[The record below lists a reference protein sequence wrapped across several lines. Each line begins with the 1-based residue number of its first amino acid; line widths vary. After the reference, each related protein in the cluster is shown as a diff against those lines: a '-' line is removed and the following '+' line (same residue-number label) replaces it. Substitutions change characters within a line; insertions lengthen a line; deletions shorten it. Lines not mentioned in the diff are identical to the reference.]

1 MSEEKSLN
9 NRLYCQ
15 KAKRTVKVSLKIA
28 RKRPLV
34 PVGSNNNSVQQ
45 TSSLSLR
52 QITMNEAGAPSV
64 PSLDFEHALEV
75 APPPASS
82 RLSDKNPRT
91 AKIPTCRVQEP
102 APEEIPKTARQGTK
116 MTPSWTSKI
125 TNDFDAWKENK
136 LYTNAISE
144 KEWRDRNTP
153 FWFLWQFTALNLKN
167 EFVYLDYADIP
178 TPNSYCLVPILPTQ
192 VDKEHYFT
200 LSVDGLTYFKDG
212 FGSFLPIDQWIRE
225 ITIYRKIANVGFF
238 KNFLQIYA
246 FRSLRKSA
254 ISRKS
259 TVASTLIDKKFFMA
273 SNYFKV
279 VGNEIRKIEIELS
292 QIQLIDLKFS
302 YPHTLDQFLN
312 KQADHIEKLKEKFH
326 DIHSRAQDIIVA
338 ACEAAYSASQD
349 IGNTAEASKSLD
361 NFIAQYNK
369 NNKGR
374 NGKRISNRQE
384 NFVMEGD
391 EHHYTRL
398 AAIRSMCRRIT
409 KFIRLCD
416 IKFMQALL
424 LCVRSSA
431 KQLVDF
437 FVVEPPAMCLAID
450 FIIDKFSPAPEFF
463 VSQIKK
469 AWSELSDTTT
479 LFERFLYSQAF
490 SIYTRESLLK
500 LDKIREIELSQKF
513 RDILIMD
520 QEYNETMSHLEPN
533 ILKVYDELAEIV
545 TSLTQYTDILN
556 QAKELKLEFPDDSAQ
571 FFHTLISGLKGQLQ
585 VVDNMPK
592 TLEHRLVEIQLTK
605 MKNIITPA
613 PRGSLDKLRQY
624 VPDLCLKKATVL
636 DDKINQYTDKL
647 SEECTTVFQF
657 GDQIELYAMISNQIY
672 NLRDEFH
679 AITELFSTLE
689 QEGFPM
695 SLDLEDLVR
704 GLTPKYAN
712 FESIFTKMGEN
723 KDANNRKWNEQLKK
737 DITQLT
743 EEITE
748 SNFKLDKLT
757 EDNVDASLAEIL
769 KIDTDGQRYQH
780 DLEKYQAI
788 QRLIGVKQTEVDGL
802 NIFLTDLKN
811 KKTLFQT
818 SHDWDIAKN
827 KIMSSQLHE
836 IVAHEFTQ
844 SIEKFKTT
852 ADFCGRIFKESPLA
866 QGLKQSVT
874 EFSQLAPV
882 IATLRTPSLKE
893 RHWVR
898 IERMLNQDNVQSG
911 NIKIQS
917 LVDMGAAAYSE
928 EFATIAIEAENE
940 DTLEQMIKDIM
951 VQWWDIYFQVIPTAD
966 NPNLFVVSGI
976 QEVTDV
982 LDESIVKCSTIRA
995 SRYVGPHKPAVDKL
1009 MVSLNR
1015 VGKVLELITSVQK
1028 QWLYLMNIFKDADIQ
1043 RQLANEF
1050 KSFHDIDREYREWVR
1065 IIRDQPR
1072 VYQIAAQNEEAIKSL
1087 TSWDKRLEAIQKAL
1101 EIFLMGKRTQFP
1113 RFFFLSNDDLIEI
1126 LSLGKDPVG
1135 LQKHLNKLFEN
1146 IYGLRLA
1153 DNGHAVDAMISK
1165 EGETVPVQPV
1175 AIRGPVEGWLK
1186 TLETNMKRALQAIAG
1201 DAFAAYESMPYEEW
1215 TETFPGQ
1222 LVIAISQVFFTQLV
1236 HEYVVGHLDHV
1247 IEVYAKKLEKLATIV
1262 RGDLNPIYREVLVA
1276 LITIEVHSRDIVQE
1290 LIDNGCEDGDDYEWT
1305 KRLRYY
1311 FEDGKIVIKQH
1322 DADIEYGNEYLG
1334 ATTRLIITPLTERC
1348 YLTLTN
1354 AVHLHLGGSP
1364 SGPAGTGKTE
1374 TVKDLAKALAN
1385 FCVVFNCSEA
1395 VTANQMQ
1402 SFFSGLAQTG
1412 AWSCFDEF
1420 NRIDPGVLSVIAEQV
1435 RTIQDALNAN
1445 AETFIFCGKNIPLIP
1460 RCGVFITMNPGYAG
1474 RTELPDNLKA
1484 LFRPIAM
1491 MVPDYA
1497 LIAEIF
1503 LYGQGFVDARNLAEK
1518 MTQLYKLSSEM
1529 LSPQSHY
1536 DFGMRAL
1543 KSVLSMAGRV
1553 KRLMPDASESE
1564 ILIQA
1569 MNNSNIPKLIGNDK
1583 TLFQSL
1589 ITDLF
1594 PQIEYETK
1602 LDEDLMEK
1610 ISSTLVDMGKSA
1622 IEPLVIKTLQLN
1634 ETMIIRHGVMLVGPT
1649 GGGKSTSLKSL
1660 ATVINA
1666 DVMTLNPKSIELS
1679 KMYGSFNESTGEWAD
1694 GIVSKMFR
1702 ECLADDSKQQKW
1714 IVFDGPVDALW
1725 IENMNTVLDDNKM
1738 LSLANSQRLKMTDE
1752 MHLVFEVGDLS
1763 QASPA
1768 TVSRCGMVYYEPSDL
1783 PWKAFMDSWF
1793 LRYKIRDEGKE
1804 VITALLESVM
1814 PKVLPL
1820 NTVVCV
1826 STGFESLAIF
1836 VDAMIKRFPE
1846 MEEDIPDA
1854 YIKKLKQ
1861 IFVWSFAWAF
1871 GGGLPDKKRI
1881 DFDGLIRESFE
1892 SKSIYPNRRT
1902 IFDYFLDKDGIT
1914 FTPWA
1919 EVSAAAPPDE
1929 NFVATEDSVCFNFLT
1944 ELLATSKRHC
1954 MVVGPSGSGK
1964 SIIIQNMLAS
1974 KAESIYTL
1982 SLTLSAQ
1989 TTAIQFQE
1997 TIESKMESKSKK
2009 LLGPPE
2015 GKSAVFLVDDI
2026 IMPKPEQYGAQPPL
2040 EVLRQVLGYGG
2051 FFNRKELYWV
2061 EVKDL
2066 TIISACQPPGG
2077 GRNMISGRL
2086 LSQFTQL
2093 YLNEPSETSL
2103 NTIFN
2108 TILHVYFN
2116 RVKYPDSVTKLSQKI
2131 VQASVTIFEKV
2142 CQEFLPTPSRS
2153 HYTFNLRD
2161 LSRVFLGIRNG
2172 RPEVVYAPETLID
2185 LWEHEN
2191 FRVYSDRLIDPTDRN
2206 NFIDLITNI
2215 KKKSFQVDET
2225 EEHVRPVFADFVTH
2239 DGYYRPV
2246 EQLPRLRKVLSD
2258 FFDEHWASKRLVFFD
2273 DAILH
2278 ICRVV
2283 RVLKQPLGNMM
2294 LVGVGGTGKRTTAR
2308 AASMLAGYEVAEPKL
2323 TNRYTRTEFR
2333 DDLKELYIKCGVEGK
2348 SVSFLIADEH
2358 IIDESF
2364 LEDVNCILNSGEV
2377 PNLFDDDETEKI
2389 INDISPTIKKLNLS
2403 FARDAILSFFINR
2416 VKQNLHIILALSPI
2430 GSKFRTRCQMFPS
2443 LVNCCTIDWFD
2454 IWSDDALLDVATSQ
2468 IGEIDFTGMPVVDD
2482 IVNKLSKLAKE
2493 AHISVTECAEDMN
2506 NELRRMYYVTP
2517 AAYIDF
2523 MRTLNDNLGKRQK
2536 KLNDEQAML
2545 QKGLMK
2551 LEETNNVVNDMEKEL
2566 TALRP
2571 VLQQK
2576 AEEGAKLLEEL
2587 SARSVV
2593 MEEAKKAVE
2602 EEKVI
2607 VQKNASDA
2615 QKLSNEAKRELD
2627 AALPTLK
2634 AAIDAVEVLKTKKG
2648 ELSAVKT
2655 YKNPPPRVR
2664 LTLSAVCTLTGF
2676 PTDWKGG
2683 QAYLSKPTMMSE
2695 LADLHNQGVSE
2706 EKLNKLQ
2713 KYINDPEFTV
2723 EKVAE
2728 QSEAASCLCRWVINI
2743 DKYIRVKHAIAPLQ
2757 KRVDEATAAYNEA
2770 KAKLNAKLAEL
2781 ADLEEKFNALKAT
2794 HQKCVDEQ
2802 NDLQKKIEKTQYRL
2816 ENASKLTTALS
2827 SEHSRWSQSLEEL
2840 TALSAN
2846 IVGDTFLIALII
2858 SYIGPF
2864 PQKYRNILLEKF
2876 ISSLK
2881 REEIPITENFNLEQA
2896 AGDPME
2902 IREWRIAGL
2911 PSDALST
2918 ENGILVTSC
2927 SRWPLLIDPQE
2938 QGFRW
2943 FCAINEENGLQI
2955 LRPGE
2960 PKINQTIENAIKMG
2974 TPVLIEGVG
2983 ETIDPSL
2990 KSILTPQ
2997 IRKTPAG
3004 TLKMQIDGREIDYDP
3019 KFRLVLVTKHNNPQF
3034 LPDVF
3039 IQLSVV
3045 NFAVTP
3051 LGLVEQLLT
3060 DVVKYERPE
3069 VEEARAK
3076 LVVEIAEMK
3085 KTLDLQMKKILNLLF
3100 KSEGNILD
3108 NEALIVTLQEAKAT
3122 ASEVSTRLAEA
3133 EVTEKKNAELCD
3145 IYRGVSERGST
3156 LFFTL
3161 PDLPS
3166 VDPMY
3171 QYSLEFF
3178 KSTFISC
3185 IQQAPPSDDINVR
3198 LNSLIELI
3206 TYRTYCSVSRG
3217 LFSRHQI
3224 FYSFILVT
3232 SIMRNEGKLDEEEW
3246 NLFVRGPSKL
3256 PPAEEVNPPDDS
3268 IDNLTWRKI
3277 VAVSACFKPLEPLAT
3292 DIQRNFD
3299 AWRDFITSERSTK
3312 LPDQYSGLTQF
3323 QRLLLISL
3331 TCQRKLLIATREF
3344 IVAEFGEKFAVPP
3357 DLSLASAFVDT
3368 KVNIPLVFI
3377 LSQGADPL
3385 PSLRAFA
3392 EKNDAKLHPL
3402 SLGQG
3407 QGPIAVELIRDAKQ
3421 TGDWVFLQNC
3431 HLYTI
3436 WLSELADILRE
3447 IRNKPK
3453 EVNQNF
3459 RLFLSSMPTPEFPFS
3474 ILQESTKVTSEPP
3487 RGLALN
3493 VNRLLTNI
3501 IDPSQFD
3508 AQPLSQRFILSLA
3521 FFASL
3526 IQERKKFG
3534 PLGWNIIYEWS
3545 DSDFR
3550 VSTLQLKSLLKDNGV
3565 QWKALTHLVGH
3576 IAFGGRVTDDWDR
3589 RTLLSHLQRILNPQL
3604 LEDGFAFDEQKLFS
3618 VPEQRGFQNMIE
3630 HISHYPTDD
3639 SPDVFG
3645 LHLNAQMA
3653 AQTSAAKDFINSVQN
3668 VQPRVS
3674 GSSSAHKTD
3683 DLVKDMAEKMHT
3695 ECPTN
3700 LVYHEPEVETSL
3712 HVVLRQEIL
3721 RYNRLL
3727 KVVRESSA
3735 NLVDAVNG
3743 LVVMSD
3749 SLQEMYIAFV
3759 NGKVPELWANAAY
3772 PCMKPLVSWF
3782 ADLIQRVQFIRT
3794 WATKG
3799 EPAIFWIGGFF
3810 FPQSFMTG
3818 ILQNYSRKH
3827 LIPVNKLR
3835 FKTETLKEPVEKIM
3849 KAPDDGVY
3857 IYGLYFDGAD
3867 WDYDTM
3873 SLKDPKVGTS
3883 YSPCPVIHLLPC
3895 ENFVPSPND
3904 YLCPCYRTQ
3913 IRAGILASTGLST
3926 NFVVSVQLKCK
3937 ESPNFWTLRGAAL
3950 LLGTPN

>member
-1 MSEEKSLN
+1 MTDINALQ

-15 KAKRTVKVSLKIA
+15 PN
-28 RKRPLV
+28 RK
-34 PVGSNNNSVQQ
+34 PV
-45 TSSLSLR
+45 
-52 QITMNEAGAPSV
+52 V
-64 PSLDFEHALEV
+64 PSINIGRRRPIVPSISIEKKIEI
-75 APPPASS
+75 APPAQPQQPSTS
-82 RLSDKNPRT
+82 RPKQNPRL

-102 APEEIPKTARQGTK
+102 SQEEIPATARQGTK
-116 MTPSWTSKI
+116 THPSWTSRI
-125 TNDFDAWKENK
+125 TNDFEEWKTNP
-136 LYTNAISE
+136 LYTPFILE
-144 KEWRDRNTP
+144 TEWRDRNTP
-153 FWFLWQFTALNLKN
+153 FWFLWQFTALNLKD
-167 EFVYLDYADIP
+167 EFIYLDYADIP

-192 VDKEHYFT
+192 VNSSLYFT
-200 LSVDGLTYFKDG
+200 LSKDGLTYFQDG
-212 FGSFLPIDQWIRE
+212 AGTFLPIDQWMRE
-225 ITIYRKIANVGFF
+225 IVLYRRAGNVNFF
-238 KNFLQIYA
+238 KKFLKIYA
-246 FRSLRKSA
+246 FRSLWKSA
-254 ISRKS
+254 VSRKS
-259 TVASTLIDKKFFMA
+259 TIASDVLEKKYFLA
-273 SNYFKV
+273 SNHFKV
-279 VGNEIRKIEIELS
+279 VSTEIRKIAMELS
-292 QIQLIDLKFS
+292 KIQLIDLKCN
-302 YPHTLDQFLN
+302 YPHTLDQFLD
-312 KQADHIEKLKEKFH
+312 KQSAHIEKLRETYRE
-326 DIHSRAQDIIVA
+326 IHARAQDIIVA
-338 ACEAAYSASQD
+338 SCESAYSASQD
-349 IGNTAEASKSLD
+349 IGSNSEASNSLD
-361 NFIAQYNK
+361 NFLAQYAKQNNGR
-369 NNKGR
+369 NNKRFASKNDQMVGD
-374 NGKRISNRQE
+374 S
-384 NFVMEGD
+384 D

-398 AAIRSMCRRIT
+398 AAIRSCCRRIT

-416 IKFMQALL
+416 IQFMQAMLES
-424 LCVRSSA
+424 VRASA
-431 KQLVDF
+431 QQLVSF
-437 FVVEPPAMCLAID
+437 FTQEPTQQVLAID
-450 FIIDKFSPAPEFF
+450 YIIDRFSPTPEFF
-463 VSQIKK
+463 ISQVSK
-469 AWSELSDTTT
+469 AWTELSDTTS

-490 SIYTRESLLK
+490 SIYTHESLSK
-500 LDKIREIELSQKF
+500 LDKIREIELTQKF
-513 RDILIMD
+513 KDIVAMD
-520 QEYNETMSHLEPN
+520 EQYQSIISQLEPN
-533 ILKVYDELAEIV
+533 ILQVYDELKEL
-545 TSLTQYTDILN
+545 TKSLDPYIEILN
-556 QAKELKLEFPDDSAQ
+556 KSKELKMEFTEDSAQ
-571 FFHTLISGLKGQLQ
+571 FFQEMINGLKEEVQT
-585 VVDNMPK
+585 VDEMPNNI
-592 TLEHRLVEIQLTK
+592 EHRLVEIQLQK

-613 PRGSLDKLRQY
+613 PRGSINQLRSY
-624 VPDLCLKKATVL
+624 VPSILQQKAQVL
-636 DDKINQYTDKL
+636 DEKL
-647 SEECTTVFQF
+647 NKVTELLSQEVDTVFKF
-657 GDQIELYAMISNQIY
+657 GDQIETYVTMQNELEDFRRQYQTV
-672 NLRDEFH
+672 
-679 AITELFSTLE
+679 TELHTLVE
-689 QEGFPM
+689 QEAFPIQIELQDM
-695 SLDLEDLVR
+695 IRDIN
-704 GLTPKYAN
+704 PKYSN
-712 FESIFTKMGEN
+712 FESLLQHIGETKESN
-723 KDANNRKWNEQLKK
+723 IRKWAEQLKK
-737 DITQLT
+737 DIGKLSEDITGAQFKLDQLT
-743 EEITE
+743 EEVE
-748 SNFKLDKLT
+748 K
-757 EDNVDASLAEIL
+757 SLPLVLEIEVEG
-769 KIDTDGQRYQH
+769 KQYQH
-780 DLEKYQAI
+780 DLERYQAI
-788 QRLIGVKQTEVDGL
+788 QRLIGQKQTEVDGL
-802 NIFLTDLKN
+802 GIFLTDLKN

-818 SHDWDIAKN
+818 SHDWTIASKN
-827 KIMSSQLHE
+827 IMSSDLKE
-836 IVAHEFTQ
+836 IVATEFTQ
-844 SIEKFKTT
+844 RIEKFKQTG
-852 ADFCGRIFKESPLA
+852 DFCARVFPQSKLA
-866 QGLKQSVT
+866 HELKDSVT

-882 IATLRTPSLKE
+882 IATLRTPQLKE
-893 RHWVR
+893 RHWAR
-898 IERMLNQDNVQSG
+898 IESMLNQEGLQAG
-911 NIKIQS
+911 NIKIQA
-917 LVDMGAAAYSE
+917 LVDMGAANYSE
-928 EFATIAIEAENE
+928 EFASIAVEAENE
-940 DTLEQMIKDIM
+940 ETLEQMIKDIM
-951 VQWWDIYFQVIPTAD
+951 VQWWDIYFQVIPTSD
-966 NPNLFVVSGI
+966 NPNLFVLAGI

-982 LDESIVKCSTIRA
+982 LDESMVKCSTIRA

-1009 MVSLNR
+1009 IGSLNK
-1015 VGKVLELITSVQK
+1015 VGKVLELVTSVQK

-1050 KSFHDIDREYREWVR
+1050 KSFHDIDREYREWIR
-1065 IIRDQPR
+1065 IIRDTPR
-1072 VYQIAAQNEEAIKSL
+1072 VYQIAAQNEDALKSL
-1087 TSWDKRLEAIQKAL
+1087 ASWDKRLENIQKAL

-1153 DNGHAVDAMISK
+1153 DNGHAIDAMISK
-1165 EGETVPVQPV
+1165 EGETVPIQPV
-1175 AIRGPVEGWLK
+1175 AIRGPIEGWLK
-1186 TLETNMKRALQAIAG
+1186 TLEQQMKRALQAIAA
-1201 DAFAAYESMPYEEW
+1201 DAFEAYSNMSYAEW

-1222 LVIAISQVFFTQLV
+1222 IVISISQVFFTQLV
-1236 HEYVVGHLDHV
+1236 HDNVVGHMDNV
-1247 IEVYAKKLEKLATIV
+1247 INAYAKKLETLATIV
-1262 RGDLNPIYREVLVA
+1262 RGDLSSVYREVLVA
-1276 LITIEVHSRDIVQE
+1276 LITVEVHSRDIAQE
-1290 LIDNGCEDGDDYEWT
+1290 LIDNGCENGEDYEWT

-1311 FEDGKIVIKQH
+1311 FEDGRLLIRQH
-1322 DADIEYGNEYLG
+1322 DADIEYGNEYIG

-1395 VTANQMQ
+1395 VTAMQMQ
-1402 SFFSGLAQTG
+1402 TFFSGLAQTG

-1497 LIAEIF
+1497 LIAEVF

-1553 KRLMPDASESE
+1553 KRLMPDAPESE

-1583 TLFQSL
+1583 NLFQSL

-1594 PQIEYETK
+1594 PQVEYETK
-1602 LDEDLMEK
+1602 LDEKLMEDVSK
-1610 ISSTLVDMGKSA
+1610 TLIEMGKSA
-1622 IEPLVIKTLQLN
+1622 IEILVIKTLQLH

-1649 GGGKSTSLKSL
+1649 GGGKSTSMKSL
-1660 ATVINA
+1660 AKVIDA

-1702 ECLADDSKQQKW
+1702 ECLASEDKRQKW

-1793 LRYKIRDEGKE
+1793 LRYQIKDEGKE
-1804 VITALLESVM
+1804 VIIALLEDIM
-1814 PKVLPL
+1814 PKIIPL
-1820 NTVVCV
+1820 NSVVCI
-1826 STGFESLAIF
+1826 STGFESLAVF
-1836 VDAMIKRFPE
+1836 VDAMIRSFPE
-1846 MEEDIPDA
+1846 METDIPDA
-1854 YIKKLKQ
+1854 YVKKLKQ

-1871 GGGLPDKKRI
+1871 GGGLESKKRI
-1881 DFDGLIRESFE
+1881 EFDGVIRDSFE
-1892 SKSIYPNRRT
+1892 AKSIYPTRRT

-1914 FTPWA
+1914 FTPW
-1919 EVSAAAPPDE
+1919 SDISNAAPPDE
-1929 NFVATEDSVCFNFLT
+1929 VFVATEDSVAFTKITDMLITN
-1944 ELLATSKRHC
+1944 KRHC

-1964 SIIIQNMLAS
+1964 SIIIQNMLAA
-1974 KAESIYTL
+1974 KAETTYTL

-1997 TIESKMESKSKK
+1997 TIESKMESKRKT

-2015 GKSAVFLVDDI
+2015 GKSACFIVDDI

-2040 EVLRQVLGYGG
+2040 EVLRQYMGYGG
-2051 FFNRKELYWV
+2051 FFNRKDLSWIDV
-2061 EVKDL
+2061 NDL
-2066 TIISACQPPGG
+2066 TIIAACQPPGG
-2077 GRNMISGRL
+2077 GRNMISPRL

-2093 YLNEPSETSL
+2093 YLNEPSETSMS
-2103 NTIFN
+2103 TIFT
-2108 TILHVYFN
+2108 TILNVYFK
-2116 RVKYPDSVTKLSQKI
+2116 RVKYPDTVTTLTEKVVK
-2131 VQASVTIFEKV
+2131 ASVNVFEKV

-2161 LSRVFLGIRNG
+2161 LAHVFVGIRTG

-2191 FRVYSDRLIDPTDRN
+2191 FRIYSDRLIDKTDRDA
-2206 NFIDLITNI
+2206 FVDLITGI
-2215 KKKSFQVDET
+2215 KKKFFTVDES
-2225 EEHVRPVFADFVTH
+2225 EERVRPVFTDFVTH
-2239 DGYYRPV
+2239 DGFYRPID
-2246 EQLPRLRKVLSD
+2246 QLPKLRKALQD
-2258 FFDEHWASKRLVFFD
+2258 FFDENWPQKRLVFFD

-2348 SVSFLIADEH
+2348 NVSFLIADEH

-2364 LEDVNCILNSGEV
+2364 LEDINCILNSGEV
-2377 PNLFDDDETEKI
+2377 PNLFDNDETEKI
-2389 INDISPTIKKLNLS
+2389 INDISPVIKKLNLS
-2403 FARDAILSFFINR
+2403 FARDAILAFFINR
-2416 VKQNLHIILALSPI
+2416 VKSNLHIILALSPI
-2430 GSKFRTRCQMFPS
+2430 GSEFRVRCQMFPS

-2454 IWSDDALLDVATSQ
+2454 IWSDEALMDVAYSQ
-2468 IGEIDFTGMPVVDD
+2468 ISEIDFNGIPVVDG
-2482 IVNKLSKLAKE
+2482 IQKKLAGLAKE
-2493 AHISVTECAEDMN
+2493 SHIAVTQAAEDMK
-2506 NELRRMYYVTP
+2506 NELRRAYYVTP

-2523 MRTLNDNLGKRQK
+2523 MKTLGDNLGARQK
-2536 KLNDEQAML
+2536 KLNDEQMML

-2551 LEETNNVVNDMEKEL
+2551 LEETNTVVNDMEKEL

-2587 SARSVV
+2587 SAKSVV
-2593 MEEAKKAVE
+2593 MEEAKKSVE

-2607 VQKNASDA
+2607 VQSNADVA
-2615 QKLSNEAKRELD
+2615 KKLASEAKTELD
-2627 AALPTLK
+2627 AAMPSLK
-2634 AAIDAVEVLKTKKG
+2634 AALDAVEVLKSKKG
-2648 ELSAVKT
+2648 ELAAVKT

-2664 LTLSAVCTLTGF
+2664 LTMSAVCTLTGY

-2683 QAYLSKPTMMSE
+2683 QTFLGKPSFMSE
-2695 LADLHNQGVSE
+2695 LAELHNQGVPESR
-2706 EKLNKLQ
+2706 LTKLQ
-2713 KYINDPEFTV
+2713 EYIQNPEFTV

-2728 QSEAASCLCRWVINI
+2728 QSGAASCLCLWVINI
-2743 DKYIRVKHAIAPLQ
+2743 DKYIHVQQAIKPLQ
-2757 KRVDEATAAYNEA
+2757 QRVEEANKAFAEA
-2770 KAKLNAKLAEL
+2770 KAKLDAKLAEL
-2781 ADLEEKFNALKAT
+2781 KELEDKFNELKAT
-2794 HQKCVDEQ
+2794 HQKCLDEQ
-2802 NDLQKKIEKTQYRL
+2802 AELQKKIEKTQYRL

-2827 SEHSRWSQSLEEL
+2827 SEHTRWSASLEEL

-2846 IVGDTFLIALII
+2846 IVGDTFLIALIL

-2864 PQKYRNILLEKF
+2864 PQKYRNLLLDKF
-2876 ISSLK
+2876 QESLK
-2881 REEIPITENFNLEQA
+2881 REEIPITPGFTLENA
-2896 AGDPME
+2896 AGDPMS
-2902 IREWRIAGL
+2902 IRQWRIAGL

-2943 FCAINEENGLQI
+2943 FCAVNEENGLQI
-2955 LRPGE
+2955 IRPGE
-2960 PKINQTIENAIKMG
+2960 PKIGQTIENAIKMG
-2974 TPVLIEGVG
+2974 TPILVEGVG

-2990 KSILTPQ
+2990 KSVLTPQ

-3004 TLKMQIDGREIDYDP
+3004 TLKMTIDGREIDYDP
-3019 KFRLVLVTKHNNPQF
+3019 KFRLVLVTKHQNPQF

-3108 NEALIVTLQEAKAT
+3108 NEALITTLQEAKAT

-3145 IYRGVSERGST
+3145 IYRGVASRGST

-3178 KSTFISC
+3178 KSLFVNC
-3185 IQQAPPSDDINVR
+3185 IQQAPESDDINVR
-3198 LNSLIELI
+3198 LQSLIDLI
-3206 TYRTYCSVSRG
+3206 TFRTYCSVSRG

-3232 SIMRNEGKLDEEEW
+3232 SIMRNEGTLPEEEW
-3246 NLFVRGPSKL
+3246 NLFVRGPNKL
-3256 PPAEEVNPPDDS
+3256 PPADEVSPPDNS
-3268 IDNLTWRKI
+3268 IDLLTWRKI
-3277 VAVSACFKPLEPLAT
+3277 VAVSGCFKPLEPLAA
-3292 DIQRNFD
+3292 DIQRNFE
-3299 AWRDFITSERSTK
+3299 AWQDYFISERSLT
-3312 LPDQYSGLTQF
+3312 LPPQYSGLTNF

-3344 IVAEFGEKFAVPP
+3344 IVAEYGERFAVPP
-3357 DLSLASAFVDT
+3357 DLSLPSAFVDT

-3392 EKNDAKLHPL
+3392 DKNEAKLHPL

-3407 QGPIAVELIRDAKQ
+3407 QGPIAVELIKDAKQ

-3431 HLYTI
+3431 HLYTS
-3436 WLSELADILRE
+3436 WLGVLSDILRE

-3453 EVNQNF
+3453 EVHQNF

-3493 VNRLLTNI
+3493 VTRLLNNI
-3501 IDPSQFD
+3501 IDPATFD
-3508 AQPLSQRFILSLA
+3508 ANPLSQRFILALA

-3550 VSTLQLKSLLKDNGV
+3550 VSTLQLNSLLRDNGV

-3589 RTLLSHLQRILNPQL
+3589 RTLLSHLQVILTPDLIGKEEFSFDKLNQFTVPQ
-3604 LEDGFAFDEQKLFS
+3604 QK
-3618 VPEQRGFQNMIE
+3618 GFQNMIS
-3630 HISHYPTDD
+3630 HIASYPTDD

-3653 AQTSAAKDFINSVQN
+3653 AQMSAARDFISSVQN

-3674 GSSSAHKTD
+3674 GSASASKTD
-3683 DLVKDMAEKMHT
+3683 DIVKEMADKMHT
-3695 ECPTN
+3695 ECPPN
-3700 LVYHEPEVETSL
+3700 LVYTEPEVETSL

-3727 KVVRESSA
+3727 NVVRTSSA
-3735 NLVDAVNG
+3735 MLVDAVNG

-3749 SLQEMYIAFV
+3749 SLSEMYLAFV

-3782 ADLIQRVQFIRT
+3782 ADLIERVAFIRT
-3794 WATKG
+3794 WSTKG

-3827 LIPVNKLR
+3827 LVPVNKLR
-3835 FKTETLKEPVEKIM
+3835 FKTETLKEPAEKIL

-3857 IYGLYFDGAD
+3857 IYGMFFDGAD
-3867 WDYDTM
+3867 WDYDSMT
-3873 SLKDPKVGTS
+3873 LKDAKVGTS
-3883 YSPCPVIHLLPC
+3883 YAPCPVIHLLPC
-3895 ENFVPSPND
+3895 PSFVPSPED
-3904 YLCPCYRTQ
+3904 YICPVYRTQ

-3926 NFVVSVQLKCK
+3926 NFVVSVQLKSK
-3937 ESPNFWTLRGAAL
+3937 EDPQFWTLRGAAI

>member
-1 MSEEKSLN
+1 MSDATYLQ

-15 KAKRTVKVSLKIA
+15 QSKKPVVPSTNIGKR
-28 RKRPLV
+28 RP
-34 PVGSNNNSVQQ
+34 
-45 TSSLSLR
+45 
-52 QITMNEAGAPSV
+52 IV
-64 PSLDFEHALEV
+64 PSLGIANKIEV
-75 APPPASS
+75 APPPQQPASARPDKS
-82 RLSDKNPRT
+82 RQNPRL
-91 AKIPTCRVQEP
+91 AKIPTCRVQIPTEEDIP
-102 APEEIPKTARQGTK
+102 ATARQGTK
-116 MTPSWTSKI
+116 TNPSWTSRI
-125 TNDFDAWKENK
+125 TNDFEEWKENS
-136 LYTNAISE
+136 LYTPFIKE
-144 KEWRDRNTP
+144 TEWRDRNSP
-153 FWFLWQFTALNLKN
+153 FWFIWQFTALDLKN
-167 EFVYLDYADIP
+167 EFIYLDYADIP
-178 TPNSYCLVPILPTQ
+178 TPNSYCLVPILPTE
-192 VDKEHYFT
+192 VDPNSYFT
-200 LSVDGLTYFKDG
+200 LSIDGLTYFKDG
-212 FGSFLPIDQWIRE
+212 SGNFLPIQQWLRE
-225 ITIYRKIANVGFF
+225 IILYRRVGNINFF
-238 KNFLQIYA
+238 NKFLNIYA
-246 FRSLRKSA
+246 FRQLWKSA
-254 ISRKS
+254 VSRKS
-259 TVASTLIDKKFFMA
+259 SISSEVLEKKYFMA
-273 SNYFKV
+273 SNHFKI
-279 VGNEIRKIEIELS
+279 VGSEIRKIAVELS
-292 QIQLIDLKFS
+292 KIQLIDLKFN
-302 YPHTLDQFLN
+302 YPHTLDQFLD
-312 KQADHIEKLKEKFH
+312 KQSIHIEKLRETFH
-326 DIHSRAQDIIVA
+326 EIHARAQDIIVA
-338 ACEAAYSASQD
+338 ACESAYSASQD
-349 IGNTAEASKSLD
+349 IGSVTEASNSLD
-361 NFIAQYNK
+361 NYMAQYTKKAKEKGNK
-369 NNKGR
+369 RLPTKNEPMTGDN
-374 NGKRISNRQE
+374 
-384 NFVMEGD
+384 D

-398 AAIRSMCRRIT
+398 AAIRSCCKRIT

-416 IKFMQALL
+416 IQFMQAMLQS
-424 LCVRSSA
+424 VKASA
-431 KQLVDF
+431 QQLVTF
-437 FVVEPPAMCLAID
+437 FLGAPAQQQLAID
-450 FIIDKFSPAPEFF
+450 FIIDKFNPSPEFY
-463 VSQIKK
+463 VSQITK
-469 AWSELSDTTT
+469 AWAELSNTTSI
-479 LFERFLYSQAF
+479 FERFLYSQAF

-500 LDKIREIELSQKF
+500 LDKIREIELTQKF
-513 RDILIMD
+513 KDILAMDTGYQDIMS
-520 QEYNETMSHLEPN
+520 QLEPN
-533 ILKVYDELAEIV
+533 ILKVFEEMSEI
-545 TSLTQYTDILN
+545 TKSLDPYIQILN
-556 QAKELKLEFPDDSAQ
+556 QAKELKMEFTDDSAA
-571 FFHTLISGLKGQLQ
+571 FFKDLITELKGQLE
-585 VVDNMPK
+585 VVDEMPQI
-592 TLEHRLVEIQLTK
+592 LEHRLVEIQLQK
-605 MKNIITPA
+605 MKNQITPA
-613 PRGSLDKLRQY
+613 PRGSLNQLRSH
-624 VPDLCLKKATVL
+624 VPFLTFKKAEVL
-636 DDKINQYTDKL
+636 DDKLNKVTDQL
-647 SEECTTVFQF
+647 NEECNSVFKF
-657 GDQIELYAMISNQIY
+657 GDQIELYVNINNEMQDYRN
-672 NLRDEFH
+672 EFH
-679 AITELFSTLE
+679 AINELFTLLD
-689 QEGFPM
+689 QEAFPIAIEL
-695 SLDLEDLVR
+695 SDLVR
-704 GLTPKYAN
+704 GLSPKYSN
-712 FESIFTKMGEN
+712 FESLITKMGES
-723 KDANNRKWNEQLKK
+723 KEANTRKWGEQLKK
-737 DITQLT
+737 DIGKLT
-743 EEITE
+743 EEITS
-748 SNFKLDKLT
+748 SNFKLNQLT
-757 EDNVDASLAEIL
+757 DDVEQSLASIKEIEV
-769 KIDTDGQRYQH
+769 DGNRYQH
-780 DLEKYQAI
+780 DLERYQAI
-788 QRLIGVKQTEVDGL
+788 QRLIGQRQTEVDGL
-802 NIFLTDLKN
+802 GIFLTELKN

-818 SHDWDIAKN
+818 SHDWAIASKQ
-827 KIMSSQLHE
+827 IMSSELHE
-836 IVAHEFTQ
+836 IVATEFTQ
-844 SIEKFKTT
+844 SIDKFKSTS
-852 ADFCGRIFKESPLA
+852 DFCARVFPQSKIAHE
-866 QGLKQSVT
+866 LKDSVT

-882 IATLRTPSLKE
+882 IATLRTPSLKD
-893 RHWVR
+893 RHWAK
-898 IERMLNQDNVQSG
+898 IDKMLNQEGLQAG
-911 NIKIQS
+911 NIKIQT
-917 LVDMGAAAYSE
+917 LVDIGAANYSE
-928 EFATIAIEAENE
+928 EFATIAVEAENE

-951 VQWWDIYFQVIPTAD
+951 VQWWDIYFQVVPTAD
-966 NPNLFVVSGI
+966 NPNLFVLSGI
-976 QEVTDV
+976 QEITDA
-982 LDESIVKCSTIRA
+982 LDESLVKCSTIRA
-995 SRYVGPHKPAVDKL
+995 SRYVGPHKPHVDKL
-1009 MVSLNR
+1009 MSSLNK
-1015 VGKVLELITSVQK
+1015 VGKIIELVTSVQK

-1065 IIRDQPR
+1065 IIRDNPR
-1072 VYQIAAQNEEAIKSL
+1072 VYQIAAQNEEGIKAL
-1087 TSWDKRLEAIQKAL
+1087 ASWDKRLEAIQKAL

-1165 EGETVPVQPV
+1165 EGETVPIQAV
-1175 AIRGPVEGWLK
+1175 AIRGPIEGWLK
-1186 TLETNMKRALQAIAG
+1186 TLETQMKRALQAIAG
-1201 DAFAAYESMPYEEW
+1201 DAFACFESMPYDEW
-1215 TETFPGQ
+1215 TASFPGQ
-1222 LVIAISQVFFTQLV
+1222 IVIAISQVFFTQLV
-1236 HEYVVGHLDHV
+1236 HDNIQNLQNV
-1247 IEVYAKKLEKLATIV
+1247 IDIYAKKLETLASIV
-1262 RGDLNPIYREVLVA
+1262 RGDLSSIYREVLVA
-1276 LITIEVHSRDIVQE
+1276 LITIEVHSRDIAQE

-1311 FEDGKIVIKQH
+1311 FEDQRILIRQH

-1395 VTANQMQ
+1395 VTSNQMQ
-1402 SFFSGLAQTG
+1402 TFFSGLAQTG
-1412 AWSCFDEF
+1412 SWSCFDEF

-1445 AETFIFCGKNIPLIP
+1445 AENFVFCGKNIPLIP

-1536 DFGMRAL
+1536 DFGMRAV

-1553 KRLMPDASESE
+1553 KRSMPDASESE

-1569 MNNSNIPKLIGNDK
+1569 MNNSNIPKLLGNDK

-1589 ITDLF
+1589 VTDLF
-1594 PQIEYETK
+1594 PQIEFETK
-1602 LDEDLMEK
+1602 LDQQLMENVSK
-1610 ISSTLVDMGKSA
+1610 TLIDMGLSA
-1622 IEPLVIKTLQLN
+1622 IEILVIKTLQLH
-1634 ETMIIRHGVMLVGPT
+1634 ETMITRHGVMLVGPT
-1649 GGGKSTSLKSL
+1649 GGGKSTSMKSL

-1666 DVMTLNPKSIELS
+1666 DVMTLNPKSIELP
-1679 KMYGSFNESTGEWAD
+1679 KMYGSFNEATGEWAD

-1702 ECLADDSKQQKW
+1702 ECLASEDKREKW

-1752 MHLVFEVGDLS
+1752 MHLVFEVGDLT

-1768 TVSRCGMVYYEPSDL
+1768 TVSRCGMVYYEPTDL

-1793 LRYKIRDEGKE
+1793 LRYTIKEEGRE
-1804 VITALLESVM
+1804 VIVALLEDIM
-1814 PKVLPL
+1814 PKIIPL
-1820 NTVVCV
+1820 NTVVCI
-1826 STGFESLAIF
+1826 STGFESLAVF
-1836 VDAMIKRFPE
+1836 VDAMIKSYPE
-1846 MEEDIPDA
+1846 METDIPDA

-1861 IFVWSFAWAF
+1861 IFVWSFAWSF
-1871 GGGLPDKKRI
+1871 GGGLDSKGKH

-1892 SKSIYPNRRT
+1892 AKSIYPTRRT
-1902 IFDYFLDKDGIT
+1902 IFDYYLDTDGLT
-1914 FTPWA
+1914 FTPWSELSSKA
-1919 EVSAAAPPDE
+1919 EPDE
-1929 NFVATEDSVCFNFLT
+1929 NFVATEDSVAFTKLT
-1944 ELLATSKRHC
+1944 ELLVTHKRHS

-1964 SIIIQNMLAS
+1964 SIIIQNMLAEKS
-1974 KAESIYTL
+1974 ETIYTL

-1997 TIESKMESKSKK
+1997 TIESKMESKRKT

-2015 GKSAVFLVDDI
+2015 GKSACFLVDDI

-2040 EVLRQVLGYGG
+2040 EVLRQYLGYGG
-2051 FFNRKELYWV
+2051 FFNRKDLSWIDV
-2061 EVKDL
+2061 HDL
-2066 TIISACQPPGG
+2066 TIIAACQPPGG
-2077 GRNMISGRL
+2077 GRNMISPRL

-2093 YLNEPSETSL
+2093 YLNEPSEQSL
-2103 NTIFN
+2103 NTIFK
-2108 TILHVYFN
+2108 TILTVYFK
-2116 RVKYPDSVTKLSQKI
+2116 RVKFPDTVTNLAEKVVK
-2131 VQASVTIFEKV
+2131 ASVTLFDKV

-2161 LSRVFLGIRNG
+2161 LAHVFLGIRTG

-2191 FRVYSDRLIDPTDRN
+2191 FRIYSDRLVDKTDRD
-2206 NFIDLITNI
+2206 NFVDLITGL
-2215 KKKSFQVDET
+2215 KKKFFQVDET
-2225 EEHVRPVFADFVTH
+2225 EERVRPVFTDFVSH

-2246 EQLPRLRKVLSD
+2246 EQLPKLRKSLQD
-2258 FFDEHWASKRLVFFD
+2258 FFDEHWPQKRLVFFD

-2283 RVLKQPLGNMM
+2283 RVLKQAPGNMM

-2308 AASMLAGYEVAEPKL
+2308 AASMLAGFDVAEPKL

-2333 DDLKELYIKCGVEGK
+2333 DDLKDLYIKCGVEGK
-2348 SVSFLIADEH
+2348 SISFLISDEH

-2364 LEDVNCILNSGEV
+2364 LEDINCILNSGEV

-2389 INDISPTIKKLNLS
+2389 ITDISPLIKKLNLS
-2403 FARDAILSFFINR
+2403 FARDSILSFFINR
-2416 VKQNLHIILALSPI
+2416 VKTNLHIILALSPI
-2430 GSKFRTRCQMFPS
+2430 GSKFRIRCQMFPS

-2454 IWSDDALLDVATSQ
+2454 IWSDEALMDVALSQ
-2468 IGEIDFTGMPVVDD
+2468 INEIDFNGIPVPDG
-2482 IVNKLSKLAKE
+2482 IQAKLAKI
-2493 AHISVTECAEDMN
+2493 AKLSHIAVTESADEMK
-2506 NELRRMYYVTP
+2506 NELRRAYYVTP

-2523 MRTLNDNLGKRQK
+2523 MKTLGDLLGKRQK
-2536 KLNDEQAML
+2536 KLTDEQMML

-2593 MEEAKKAVE
+2593 MEEAKKSVE
-2602 EEKVI
+2602 EEKI
-2607 VQKNASDA
+2607 VVQQNADVA
-2615 QKLSNEAKRELD
+2615 QKLANEAKTELD
-2627 AALPTLK
+2627 AALPSLK
-2634 AAIDAVEVLKTKKG
+2634 AAIDAVELLKTKKG
-2648 ELSAVKT
+2648 ELAAVKT

-2683 QAYLSKPTMMSE
+2683 QAFLGKPNLMSE

-2706 EKLNKLQ
+2706 DKLNKLQ
-2713 KYINDPEFTV
+2713 QYINNPEFTV

-2757 KRVDEATAAYNEA
+2757 KRVEEANAAYAEA
-2770 KAKLNAKLAEL
+2770 KAKLDAKLAEL
-2781 ADLEEKFNALKAT
+2781 KDLENKFNQLKAT

-2827 SEHSRWSQSLEEL
+2827 SEHTRWSASLEEL

-2846 IVGDTFLIALII
+2846 IVGDTFLISLIL

-2864 PQKYRNILLEKF
+2864 PQKYRNVLLDKF
-2876 ISSLK
+2876 RSLIAA
-2881 REEIPITENFNLEQA
+2881 EEIPITPNFNLESA
-2896 AGDPME
+2896 AGDPMQ
-2902 IREWRIAGL
+2902 IRQWRIAGL

-2918 ENGILVTSC
+2918 ENGILVTQC

-2955 LRPGE
+2955 VRPGE

-2974 TPVLIEGVG
+2974 TPILVEGVG

-3004 TLKMQIDGREIDYDP
+3004 TLKMTIDGREIDYDP
-3019 KFRLVLVTKHNNPQF
+3019 KFRLVLVTKHQNPQF

-3060 DVVKYERPE
+3060 DVVKSERPE

-3108 NEALIVTLQEAKAT
+3108 NEALITTLQEAKAT
-3122 ASEVSTRLAEA
+3122 ASEVSTRLEEA

-3145 IYRGVSERGST
+3145 IYRGVAARGST

-3178 KSTFISC
+3178 KSLFVNC

-3198 LNSLIELI
+3198 LQSLIDLI

-3232 SIMRNEGKLDEEEW
+3232 SIMRNEGTLPEEEW

-3256 PPAEEVNPPDDS
+3256 PPADEVSPPDSS
-3268 IDNLTWRKI
+3268 IDLLTWRKI
-3277 VAVSACFKPLEPLAT
+3277 VAVSGCFKPLEPLAT
-3292 DIQRNFD
+3292 DIQRNYD
-3299 AWRDFITSERSTK
+3299 AWQDFFVSERSTT
-3312 LPDQYSGLTQF
+3312 LPPQYKDLTNF

-3344 IVAEFGEKFAVPP
+3344 IVAEYGERFAQPP
-3357 DLSLASAFVDT
+3357 DLSLPSAYVDT

-3392 EKNDAKLHPL
+3392 DKNDAKLHPL

-3407 QGPIAVELIRDAKQ
+3407 QGPIAVELIKDAKL

-3431 HLYTI
+3431 HLYTS
-3436 WLSELADILRE
+3436 WLGVLSDILRE
-3447 IRNKPK
+3447 IRNKPRD
-3453 EVNQNF
+3453 VHQQF

-3493 VNRLLTNI
+3493 VTRLLTNI
-3501 IDPSQFD
+3501 VDPSSFD
-3508 AQPLSQRFILSLA
+3508 ANPLSQRFILALA

-3545 DSDFR
+3545 DSDYR
-3550 VSTLQLKSLLKDNGV
+3550 VSTLQLKSLLRDNGV

-3589 RTLLSHLQRILNPQL
+3589 RTLLSHLKVILTPDLINQQ
-3604 LEDGFAFDEQKLFS
+3604 EFAFDQQRLFT
-3618 VPEQRGFQNMIE
+3618 VPEQRGFQNMLA
-3630 HISHYPTDD
+3630 HIAKYPTDD

-3653 AQTSAAKDFINSVQN
+3653 AQMSAARDFISSVQN

-3674 GSSSAHKTD
+3674 GSANASKTD
-3683 DLVKDMAEKMHT
+3683 DLVKEMADKMHT
-3695 ECPTN
+3695 DCPAD
-3700 LVYHEPEVETSL
+3700 LVYNEPEVETSL

-3727 KVVRESSA
+3727 KVVRTSSA
-3735 NLVDAVNG
+3735 MLVDAVNG

-3749 SLQEMYIAFV
+3749 SLSEMYISFV

-3772 PCMKPLVSWF
+3772 PCMKPLISWF
-3782 ADLIQRVQFIRT
+3782 ADLIERVAFIRN

-3799 EPAIFWIGGFF
+3799 EPALFWIGGFF

-3827 LIPVNKLR
+3827 LVPVNQLR
-3835 FKTETLKEPVEKIM
+3835 FKTESLKEPVEKIA
-3849 KAPDDGVY
+3849 KAPEDGVY
-3857 IYGLYFDGAD
+3857 IYGMFFDGAD

-3883 YSPCPVIHLLPC
+3883 YAPCPVIHLLPVP
-3895 ENFVPSPND
+3895 NFTPPPED
-3904 YLCPCYRTQ
+3904 YLCPVYRTQ

-3926 NFVVSVQLKCK
+3926 NFVVSVQLKSK
-3937 ESPNFWTLRGAAL
+3937 EDPQFWTLRGAAI